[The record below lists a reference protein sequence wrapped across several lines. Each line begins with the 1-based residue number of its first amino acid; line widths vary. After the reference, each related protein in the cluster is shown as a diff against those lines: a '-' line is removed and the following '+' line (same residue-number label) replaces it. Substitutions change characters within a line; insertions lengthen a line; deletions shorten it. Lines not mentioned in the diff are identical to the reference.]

1 MKKPAKKSAKGV
13 TAAELKKIALSFPE
27 ANEKPSYGKPGY
39 FIAKKFFTRLRKE
52 DNSLVVVVDGMDQRD
67 MMLELD
73 PATYHIT
80 DHYKDYPAVLVR
92 MERITP
98 DELRTMLERRWRKIA
113 PKKLLKDLETQPNLS
128 SPALARHGR
137 ASGKGTQVS
146 KPARSSKK
154 RK

>member
-1 MKKPAKKSAKGV
+1 MKKSAKKSAKGV
-13 TAAELKKIALSFPE
+13 TATELKKIALSFPE
-27 ANEKPSYGKPGY
+27 ANEKPSYGKPSY

-113 PKKLLKDLETQPNLS
+113 PKKLLKDVEIQPNLS
-128 SPALARHGR
+128 SPASARHGR
-137 ASGKGTQVS
+137 ARGKGTQVS
-146 KPARSSKK
+146 KRVSPLKTKK
-154 RK
+154 

>member
-13 TAAELKKIALSFPE
+13 TAAQLKQIALSFPE
-27 ANEKPSYGKPGY
+27 ANEKPSYGKPSY

-113 PKKLLKDLETQPNLS
+113 PKKLLKDVEIQPNLS
-128 SPALARHGR
+128 SPASARHGR
-137 ASGKGTQVS
+137 ARGKGTQVS
-146 KPARSSKK
+146 KRVSPLKK
-154 RK
+154 KK